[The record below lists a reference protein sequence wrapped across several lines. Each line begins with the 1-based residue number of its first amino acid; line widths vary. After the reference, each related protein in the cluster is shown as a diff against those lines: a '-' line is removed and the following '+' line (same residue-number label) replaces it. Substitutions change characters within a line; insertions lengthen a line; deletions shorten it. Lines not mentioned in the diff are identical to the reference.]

1 MVWLYVIFTGTTGR
15 PKGVI
20 ISHSAL
26 IIQSLAKIA
35 MVGYSEDDVRISSW
49 TMSIFPL
56 FVVCNMSIPCRLK
69 QWTNRVQLMMFKL
82 TSYDLSKVDKELKEG
97 PFEFSVPHTFAGV
110 FAYCSTLSYWWFVFS
125 HFHATS
131 WSLPRLDT

>member
-35 MVGYSEDDVRISSW
+35 MVGYSEDDVRISS
-49 TMSIFPL
+49 
-56 FVVCNMSIPCRLK
+56 
-69 QWTNRVQLMMFKL
+69 
-82 TSYDLSKVDKELKEG
+82 
-97 PFEFSVPHTFAGV
+97 
-110 FAYCSTLSYWWFVFS
+110 
-125 HFHATS
+125 
-131 WSLPRLDT
+131 